1 MNLLSKELVSREYLH
16 HLQRD
21 LAQADVCRF
30 LIAYVST
37 TGLNSIGLGRMTEVL
52 QGEHSFGIASM
63 TCRFGQELLLNLQR
77 NLGYGAPCR
86 LNYFMEPH
94 LKERGEPVE
103 TNLFHS
109 KLIYLRLPSQNK
121 SVIYVG
127 SHNWTKHALGP
138 GNS

>member
-86 LNYFMEPH
+86 LNY
-94 LKERGEPVE
+94 L
-103 TNLFHS
+103 HS
-109 KLIYLRLPSQNK
+109 HPTENVKKWLE
-121 SVIYVG
+121 
-127 SHNWTKHALGP
+127 A
-138 GNS
+138 